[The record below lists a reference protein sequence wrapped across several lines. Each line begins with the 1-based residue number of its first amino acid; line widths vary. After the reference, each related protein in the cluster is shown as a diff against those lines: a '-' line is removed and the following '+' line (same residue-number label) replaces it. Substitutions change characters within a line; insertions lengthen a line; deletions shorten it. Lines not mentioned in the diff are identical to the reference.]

1 MQGKKKQ
8 LFRCLEKEIK
18 KTLNNKRSCLILG
31 PRQVGKTTLIKTILL
46 KFKKVME
53 YPLQNPAI
61 RLEIEA
67 DPSKIIRQV
76 EAEGGKSLVFVDEA
90 QKVPE
95 IFDSAQ
101 YLIDENKAT
110 FIFTGSSARKLRRGN
125 VNLLPGRI
133 RHFQMSPLLWGELGY
148 LKNNTIKKLSIP
160 IAKPS
165 SPDFVEDTRFHREI
179 LDEIE
184 TDNINQNPSYSFID
198 SLIYGS
204 LPALP
209 MIPKNE
215 RESYLRSYS
224 EMYLEEEI
232 RAEAISRKIGAFS
245 RFLELAAVES
255 GTAPN
260 LSKLSQESGVSQP
273 AIKEFYRILE
283 DTLIAERIDPYLK
296 NSRKRIL
303 SSSRYYFFDL
313 GVRNTLARL
322 PLTKKLINAQKGIL
336 FEHAIVLEI
345 IRRIR
350 VLNKNYKLY
359 YWRTSGGAEVDCVL
373 DLGGEIIPIE
383 IKASKNIS
391 LSEIKG
397 LKIFLEDY
405 KEIAK
410 HGYVITMGE
419 RKEKLAENIIAVPWF
434 LF

>member
-1 MQGKKKQ
+1 MQGKNKQ
-8 LFRCLEKEIK
+8 LLRYLEKEII
-18 KTLNNKRSCLILG
+18 KTLNSKRSCLILG
-31 PRQVGKTTLIKTILL
+31 PRQVGKTTLVKTILL
-46 KFKKVME
+46 KFKNVME

-61 RLEIEA
+61 RIEIEA

-76 EAEGGKSLVFVDEA
+76 EAESKRPLVFIDEA

-95 IFDSAQ
+95 VFDVAQ
-101 YLIDENKAT
+101 YLIDKNKAT

-133 RHFQMSPLLWGELGY
+133 RHFYMSPLLWGELEY
-148 LKNNTIKKLSIP
+148 LKNNTIKELSI
-160 IAKPS
+160 
-165 SPDFVEDTRFHREI
+165 
-179 LDEIE
+179 
-184 TDNINQNPSYSFID
+184 DNINKNPSYNFVD

-209 MIPKNE
+209 IISKNE
-215 RESYLRSYS
+215 RENYLRSYS
-224 EMYLEEEI
+224 ETYLEEEI

-245 RFLELAAVES
+245 RFLELAAAES

-260 LSKLSQESGVSQP
+260 FSKLSQESGVSQP
-273 AIKEFYRILE
+273 AIKEFYHILV

-313 GVRNTLARL
+313 GVRNVLARL
-322 PLTKKLINAQKGIL
+322 PLAKELINAQKGIL
-336 FEHAIVLEI
+336 FEHAVILEI
-345 IRRIR
+345 IKRIR
-350 VLNKNYKLY
+350 ALDKNYKVY

-373 DLGGEIIPIE
+373 DLAGQIIPIE
-383 IKASKNIS
+383 IKASKNVS

-405 KEIAK
+405 KKIAK
-410 HGYVITMGE
+410 FGYVVTMGE

>member
-1 MQGKKKQ
+1 MQGKNKQ
-8 LFRCLEKEIK
+8 LLRYLETEIK
-18 KTLNNKRSCLILG
+18 KTISNKRSCLILG
-31 PRQVGKTTLIKTILL
+31 PRQVGKTTLVKLSLL
-46 KFKKVME
+46 KFKKVLE
-53 YPLQNPAI
+53 YPLQNPTI

-76 EAEGGKSLVFVDEA
+76 EAEGKKSLVFVDEA

-95 IFDSAQ
+95 IFDSTQ
-101 YLIDENKAT
+101 YLIDKNKAT
-110 FIFTGSSARKLRRGN
+110 FIFTGSSARKLRRSG
-125 VNLLPGRI
+125 VNLLPGRV
-133 RHFQMSPLLWGELGY
+133 RYFHMNPLLWGELGY
-148 LKNNTIKKLSIP
+148 LKDNIIKKLSIN
-160 IAKPS
+160 
-165 SPDFVEDTRFHREI
+165 
-179 LDEIE
+179 
-184 TDNINQNPSYSFID
+184 NINQNPSYSFID
-198 SLIYGS
+198 SLVYGS

-209 MIPKNE
+209 MISKNE
-215 RESYLRSYS
+215 RENYLRSYS
-224 EMYLEEEI
+224 EIYLEEEI

-283 DTLIAERIDPYLK
+283 DTLIVERIDPYLK

-336 FEHAIVLEI
+336 FEHAVVLEI

-350 VLNKNYKLY
+350 ALNKNYKLY

-373 DLGGEIIPIE
+373 DLGGQIIPIE
-383 IKASKNIS
+383 IKASKTIS

-405 KEIAK
+405 KKIAK

-419 RKEKLAENIIAVPWF
+419 KKEKLAENITAIPWF